1 MRLAL
6 ADELMDRYASMP
18 FDNMKTRMQSV
29 GGGYSGM
36 LDCATKTLKRDGI
49 WAFWRGTGP
58 RLVRLTVSGRT
69 ADHYKSC

>member
-1 MRLAL
+1 
-6 ADELMDRYASMP
+6 MP

-29 GGGYSGM
+29 GGGYRGM

-58 RLVRLTVSGRT
+58 RLVRLTVREKTRSLLNR
-69 ADHYKSC
+69 YWRS